1 MFIVIACMIAG
12 IVVGYLLR
20 QRRLRIIHRL
30 ILILIW
36 LLLFMLGLEV
46 GANDAVIRRFGTL
59 GFEAF
64 LLAFAGTLGSVV
76 FAWLLWLTVRAKS
89 ISK

>member
-12 IVVGYLLR
+12 IVVGYLFR
-20 QRRLRIIHRL
+20 QRRLRFIHRL

-46 GANDAVIRRFGTL
+46 GANGAVIRRFGTL

-64 LLAFAGTLGSVV
+64 LLAFAGTLGSMV

>member
-20 QRRLRIIHRL
+20 HRRIRFIHRF

-46 GANDAVIRRFGTL
+46 GANDTIIRQFGTL
-59 GFEAF
+59 GLEAF

-76 FAWLLWLTVRAKS
+76 FAGLLWLTVRDKPV
-89 ISK
+89 SK

>member
-12 IVVGYLLR
+12 IVVGYLFR
-20 QRRLRIIHRL
+20 QRRLRFIHRL

-46 GANDAVIRRFGTL
+46 GANGAVIRRFGTL

>member
-20 QRRLRIIHRL
+20 LHRLRFIHRF

-46 GANDAVIRRFGTL
+46 GANETVIRQFGTL
-59 GFEAF
+59 GIEAF
-64 LLAFAGTLGSVV
+64 LLAFAGTLGSVI
-76 FAWLLWLTVRAKS
+76 FAWFLWLTVRTKS
-89 ISK
+89 VSK

>member
-46 GANDAVIRRFGTL
+46 GANGAVIRRFGTL